1 MPAPPTPQNRRTSN
15 RRDKDGSPVKSKAA
29 EGKTTPG
36 KRQPKAKPLDFGKAI
51 GINEPVDIRGKIQK
65 WQTQDG
71 GIITLD
77 DVVAAAPEEE
87 VEAPPSPKPRTTP
100 KPNPAEASPS
110 PKPTSKLGEAI
121 QSPAEKPKVTKPIA
135 RNVLDDDVRIA
146 SAPKKRVV
154 SDSHWR
160 KNRSPPKGDTPRAEV
175 KPLPTAWVRP
185 AKNPSHSKS
194 KGPAETKTTPKAI
207 NKSAPIGAAP
217 RVNTSTRKKSRPSS
231 SGNDERPSTRESESA
246 PAERSEDEASSP
258 TPSNPVIKNE
268 RVRKRGRRVRG
279 NSPRAYLSAED
290 ATPLKR
296 RSASTL
302 DDIVRGEPAEE
313 QDLKEKSSPLEVFL
327 DDGKHKKR
335 RSGHTREHAEI
346 SLEPEQEPVPAD
358 PSLADRRHLRHKSY
372 QQAIPGASDPQEPSV
387 IPETPPKVYG
397 SRIEAWLTN
406 TPDPFVGSET
416 RSRRTSKGSVS
427 VSDLSQTKPEKSPHT
442 ESVGV
447 KDESLHNAPDRKSG
461 SRNRTR
467 NQSVNIR
474 VATEDLEDKE
484 SSPPATE
491 SIEISKPSIGE
502 DGSPTLSLKRRG
514 AKRNQHS
521 PTKDQ
526 IRSLPLRDLVQDD
539 DVASSAPSSSVDAS
553 TIDLPSLTIR
563 SRPDGFPMR
572 RAFPSTGKRLSTIA
586 SVETFATKM
595 QAAPPSI
602 AEGSEIATQT
612 EAGPEDAPASV
623 SEDTFDPN
631 TSLTLSRRGP
641 SAKRKLASH
650 ADLISVLSMPRGGSK
665 SIMSA
670 RSIRT
675 NRSRL
680 ATATIGD
687 LMRELTSD
695 EAKYMRELRTLV
707 DGVIPVLLTCVL
719 SKSDSAVAAGLFSRS
734 AAKNDPSIT
743 KPIVDMGIALQR
755 LKSLHKRIPKDDSNA
770 LLSWAQSAQRVYGDY
785 VKAWR
790 LGFQDVVVNLAPATD
805 DSSSETPAKTTI
817 VLDDAAA
824 WDEGLPRNEEGY
836 VVNGDGERV
845 DVAFLL
851 KRPLVRLKYLAKT
864 LKGINFIKHSEQAE
878 KMSTV
883 FQNLVIDARKRSNEE
898 KARLEDDAAANI
910 DPTRARD
917 PHSLA
922 PLAGVSIDSTRCVR
936 ARDYFDMHLPH
947 SSGQEVDC
955 HVELIL
961 RDDAP
966 GRGNGGDVL
975 LCEVD
980 NSGRWLFFPPVQLGR
995 MSARNGDLKGEI
1007 VVMIQGFHSG
1017 GQEWSEVFSLRSS
1030 DEQAGFEW
1038 VQMLGLTPIP
1048 PQLSQIVREKSFAS
1062 KPPRP
1067 TSSHTSSSL
1076 LSAGTESTP
1085 PLKSRTPSPR
1095 EIEIPIGERANPTS
1109 KKWGYETPD
1118 RKISNRNSPNISPI
1132 TPPSSERTRLQK
1144 RNRASPISPPSPL
1157 DAQLQPRPEPLSP
1170 SSSKPISGDVE
1181 THRERTPRSF
1191 NEAMSMAGSSSPV
1204 SLKRA
1209 KAKRYSRNPPHSPV
1223 SPRASRQIVLDDEP
1237 EPTPAEVKPTRKFSR
1252 RQRLDKAHTPTS
1264 SSLPHN
1270 SKPFSVWMPLSEPEY
1285 SDESDEEYE
1294 PVKLSP
1300 ESSRPQPHRRAS
1312 SVPSLDLPTI
1322 PKLRKSSQPSTPIKE
1337 PTRAERSKSSTE
1349 YTAKKIPSSAPS
1361 KLQKKRPEPAEEE
1374 IEAPEEDKP
1383 PPPPPHRSPSPATP
1397 VTLKASNT
1405 PQFTPTLPGFKTRRR
1420 SSSPLKHEYEPST
1433 ATESSGESE
1442 EDEPVDESF
1451 TSESSEDELE
1461 DDVPTPLLPI
1471 GDRNKF
1477 PKVSPPASIYTLP
1490 NGTISPSQ
1498 SASQSPYRTV
1508 PHGSDKAS
1516 KTIASIFAWSDKGLW
1531 ESLHPDECS
1540 IVITPG
1546 LIEAFELTAA
1556 HSKPLISDEDE
1567 VTTADGQRPLVALEL
1582 TPLVPLRRGT
1592 ALDISIRSPPT
1603 SNSRIKTGNNIMFRS
1618 RSLEECEALYAMINT
1633 SRINNPTYLALQ
1645 NARGPYGQ
1653 SNWASAMD
1661 RQNAARSTTG
1671 SSSSWWNISNALG
1684 RRSSYRASSTRA
1696 ASVSAATDSSVGT
1709 MASTF
1714 SALKRF
1720 SSGSRLFNVA
1730 KSTLSSRDGTRST
1743 GSLDSGS
1750 AGSGSGTSTP
1760 NPDGTPSRA
1769 PGAPLGITNTKIRL
1783 YERETQSKWRDM
1795 GSARLTIML
1804 PDPNTP
1810 RSATRQGQGSPGI
1823 RQPGSEKRI
1832 LVLGKTKE
1840 ETLLDV
1846 TLGESCF
1853 ERVARTGIAVS
1864 VWEDVVGP
1872 NGEIGSVGAVGGVS
1886 GARARV
1892 YMIQMKTERECAYSF
1907 SLLGKLRY

>member
-1 MPAPPTPQNRRTSN
+1 MPAPPTPQNRHTSN
-15 RRDKDGSPVKSKAA
+15 RHDKDGSPVKSKAV
-29 EGKTTPG
+29 ETKTTPS
-36 KRQPKAKPLDFGKAI
+36 KQQPKTKPLDFGKAI
-51 GINEPVDIRGKIQK
+51 GIHEPADIRGKIQK
-65 WQTQDG
+65 WQTEGG
-71 GIITLD
+71 GIITAE
-77 DVVAAAPEEE
+77 DVVATAPEEE
-87 VEAPPSPKPRTTP
+87 VEALPSPKPQTTEKP
-100 KPNPAEASPS
+100 KPTEANPS
-110 PKPTSKLGEAI
+110 PKPTIKPEKAVE
-121 QSPAEKPKVTKPIA
+121 SPAEKPKATKPIA

-160 KNRSPPKGDTPRAEV
+160 RNKSPPKDNAPRAEV
-175 KPLPTAWVRP
+175 PTAWVRP
-185 AKNPSHSKS
+185 AKNPSRPKS

-207 NKSAPIGAAP
+207 IPIGAAA
-217 RVNTSTRKKSRPSS
+217 RVNTSRRKKSRPSS
-231 SGNDERPSTRESESA
+231 PGNDEGPSTRGSESA
-246 PAERSEDEASSP
+246 TAERSGEDEVGSPTSSSP
-258 TPSNPVIKNE
+258 AIKIE
-268 RVRKRGRRVRG
+268 RVRKHGRRARD

-290 ATPLKR
+290 VTSLKR
-296 RSASTL
+296 RSTSTL
-302 DDIVRGEPAEE
+302 DDTVNDKSTEE
-313 QDLKEKSSPLEVFL
+313 HVLKEKSSPLEVFV
-327 DDGKHKKR
+327 DDGKHRKR
-335 RSGHTREHAEI
+335 RSGHRREQAEI
-346 SLEPEQEPVPAD
+346 SPELELEPVPAE
-358 PSLADRRHLRHKSY
+358 PSPADRRRSKHRSY
-372 QQAIPGASDPQEPSV
+372 HQAAPDAPGLQEPLV

-397 SRIEAWLTN
+397 SRVEAWLTS
-406 TPDPFVGSET
+406 TPDPFIESET
-416 RSRRTSKGSVS
+416 RPQLASKSS
-427 VSDLSQTKPEKSPHT
+427 ISASDVSQTKPEMPPHA
-442 ESVGV
+442 ESAST
-447 KDESLHNAPDRKSG
+447 KNESAHNTPDRKSG
-461 SRNRTR
+461 SRRRART
-467 NQSVNIR
+467 QSANMRVETQNI
-474 VATEDLEDKE
+474 EDKA
-484 SSPPATE
+484 SSLPGIEPVE
-491 SIEISKPSIGE
+491 IPKLSIVEE
-502 DGSPTLSLKRRG
+502 DSPTLSLRRRG
-514 AKRNQHS
+514 AKRNQYS
-521 PTKDQ
+521 PTKDRV
-526 IRSLPLRDLVQDD
+526 RSSPLRDLVPDD

-553 TIDLPSLTIR
+553 TVDLPSLTIR
-563 SRPDGFPMR
+563 ARPDGFPMR

-595 QAAPPSI
+595 QAAPSSI
-602 AEGSEIATQT
+602 AEGSEITTQT
-612 EAGPEDAPASV
+612 NVELEDVPASEAG
-623 SEDTFDPN
+623 DTFDPN
-631 TSLTLSRRGP
+631 ASRSLSRRGT

-650 ADLISVLSMPRGGSK
+650 ADLISVLSMPRGGTK

-687 LMRELTSD
+687 LMNELASD

-734 AAKNDPSIT
+734 AAANDPNVT
-743 KPIVDMGIALQR
+743 KPIVDMGIALER

-770 LLSWAQSAQRVYGDY
+770 LLSWAQSAQRLYGDY

-790 LGFQDVVVNLAPATD
+790 LGFKDVVVNLAPATD
-805 DSSSETPAKTTI
+805 DASSGTATRTATAP
-817 VLDDAAA
+817 DDAAA

-864 LKGINFIKHSEQAE
+864 LKGINFIKPSEQAE
-878 KMSTV
+878 RMSTV
-883 FQNLVIDARKRSNEE
+883 FQNLVVDARKRSNEE
-898 KARLEDDAAANI
+898 NARLEDEAAANI
-910 DPTRARD
+910 DATRARD

-922 PLAGVSIDSTRCVR
+922 PLSGVSIDPTRCVR
-936 ARDYFDMHLPH
+936 ARDSFDMRLPH

-966 GRGNGGDVL
+966 GRGSGGDIL
-975 LCEVD
+975 LCEVES
-980 NSGRWLFFPPVQLGR
+980 SGRWLFFPPVQHGH

-1007 VVMIQGFHSG
+1007 VVMIRGFHSG

-1038 VQMLGLTPIP
+1038 VQMLGLMPIP
-1048 PQLSQIVREKSFAS
+1048 PQLSQIVREKSFMA
-1062 KPPRP
+1062 KTPRP
-1067 TSSHTSSSL
+1067 TSSHASSSL

-1085 PLKSRTPSPR
+1085 PIKSRTPSPR
-1095 EIEIPIGERANPTS
+1095 EIEVPIGERANPTS
-1109 KKWGYETPD
+1109 KKWGSETPD
-1118 RKISNRNSPNISPI
+1118 RRTDNRKSPEISPV
-1132 TPPSSERTRLQK
+1132 TPPSSERTRLQT
-1144 RNRASPISPPSPL
+1144 RDRASPISPPSPL
-1157 DAQLQPRPEPLSP
+1157 DTQLQPTTQPHSP
-1170 SSSKPISGDVE
+1170 SSRPISGEVE
-1181 THRERTPRSF
+1181 THRERTPRSL
-1191 NEAMSMAGSSSPV
+1191 NEAMRMAGSGSPV

-1237 EPTPAEVKPTRKFSR
+1237 EQIPTEAKPTRKLSR
-1252 RQRLDKAHTPTS
+1252 RQRSEKAHTPTS
-1264 SSLPHN
+1264 SSLPN
-1270 SKPFSVWMPLSEPEY
+1270 ASKPFSVWMPLSEPEY

-1294 PVKLSP
+1294 PLKQ
-1300 ESSRPQPHRRAS
+1300 SSQPPRPQPHRRAS

-1337 PTRAERSKSSTE
+1337 PSRPDRSEPSSE
-1349 YTAKKIPSSAPS
+1349 YISQKIPNSAPS
-1361 KLQKKRPEPAEEE
+1361 KLQKKRSDPVNEEVE
-1374 IEAPEEDKP
+1374 VPEEDKP
-1383 PPPPPHRSPSPATP
+1383 PAPPPHRSPSPATP

-1405 PQFTPTLPGFKTRRR
+1405 PQFTPTLPGFKTHRR

-1442 EDEPVDESF
+1442 EEQPEDESF

-1508 PHGSDKAS
+1508 PHGSGKAS
-1516 KTIASIFAWSDKGLW
+1516 KTIASIFSWSDKGMW

-1556 HSKPLISDEDE
+1556 HSKPLVTDGDEI
-1567 VTTADGQRPLVALEL
+1567 TTADGQRPLVALEL

-1603 SNSRIKTGNNIMFRS
+1603 SNSRMKTGSNIMFRS
-1618 RSLEECEALYAMINT
+1618 RSPEECEALYAMINT

-1653 SNWASAMD
+1653 SNWASVMD
-1661 RQNAARSTTG
+1661 RQNAARSTSG
-1671 SSSSWWNISNALG
+1671 SSSSWWNISGTLG

-1696 ASVSAATDSSVGT
+1696 ASISAATDSSVGT
-1709 MASTF
+1709 MASAF

-1720 SSGSRLFNVA
+1720 TGSGRLFNVA

-1810 RSATRQGQGSPGI
+1810 RSATRQGLGSPGI

-1832 LVLGKTKE
+1832 LVLGKTKG